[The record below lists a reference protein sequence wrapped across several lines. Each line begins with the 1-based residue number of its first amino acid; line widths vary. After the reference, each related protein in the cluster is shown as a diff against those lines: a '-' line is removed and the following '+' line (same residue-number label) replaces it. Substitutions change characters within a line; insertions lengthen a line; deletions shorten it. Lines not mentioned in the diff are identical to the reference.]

1 MDAPGSGRRVH
12 DSLPNPWREGEEVVE
27 VEGERQD
34 EGESIGIQALE
45 ASLAEMKEEV
55 EAEENE

>member
-1 MDAPGSGRRVH
+1 MH

>member
-1 MDAPGSGRRVH
+1 M
-12 DSLPNPWREGEEVVE
+12 E